1 MYGNP
6 RKQRSLSRNN
16 DDTHV
21 FLNYYRQIKSGELNE
36 TNLTPD
42 LITTI
47 HTLARKVNK
56 GDAPREVAQLY
67 FKIINGDE

>member
-6 RKQRSLSRNN
+6 RKQRSLSQND

-21 FLNYYRQIKSGELNE
+21 FLNYYKQIKSGELNE
-36 TNLTPD
+36 TNLTPE
-42 LITTI
+42 LITKI
-47 HTLARKVNK
+47 HDLAIKVNK
-56 GDAPREVAQLY
+56 DAPKEVAQLY

>member
-6 RKQRSLSRNN
+6 KQKRKSLSQN
-16 DDTHV
+16 DDDTKT
-21 FLNYYRQIKSGELNE
+21 FLDYYRQIKSGELNE

-47 HTLARKVNK
+47 HDLALKVNK
-56 GDAPREVAQLY
+56 GNAPREVAELY
-67 FKIINGDE
+67 FNIIN